1 MPCEESRKRM
11 RRLRAATAENTI
23 YRWAAKIL
31 MTLLKID
38 SSESV
43 EYAAPANWAA
53 GAA

>member
-1 MPCEESRKRM
+1 M

-38 SSESV
+38 SSE
-43 EYAAPANWAA
+43 PAECAMPATWAA
-53 GAA
+53 GGVW